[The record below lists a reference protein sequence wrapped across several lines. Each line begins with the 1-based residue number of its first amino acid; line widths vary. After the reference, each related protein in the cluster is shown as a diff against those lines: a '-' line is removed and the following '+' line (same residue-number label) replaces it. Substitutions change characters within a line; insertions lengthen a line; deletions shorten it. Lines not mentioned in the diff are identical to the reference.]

1 MCVVPVDVLEHGQH
15 AAGEHGLEEGEGGLQ
30 VPEHDLGLR
39 QPIRGEYCVTIS
51 QSEESIVW
59 VAISQSE
66 VSIV

>member
-39 QPIRGEYCVTIS
+39 QPIRGEYCVGGHLPIRGDVTAG
-51 QSEESIVW
+51 Q
-59 VAISQSE
+59 
-66 VSIV
+66 